1 MAPKS
6 ERQFVKKITL
16 ACASGACMRY
26 AYLNISC
33 VKARIYLCGLVKY
46 TTDTLGTIYLL
57 FLIQITF
64 WIQSIVGVQNF
75 SFGRVTLRSG

>member
-46 TTDTLGTIYLL
+46 TTDTLG
-57 FLIQITF
+57 ITALDGNR
-64 WIQSIVGVQNF
+64 QSGKRRTPVN
-75 SFGRVTLRSG
+75 

>member
-16 ACASGACMRY
+16 KAQVAQKAQ

-33 VKARIYLCGLVKY
+33 VKARIYLCGLVKS
-46 TTDTLGTIYLL
+46 TTDTLSITALDGNRLRLRFGLQLAIRLSAQFVVLL
-57 FLIQITF
+57 FF
-64 WIQSIVGVQNF
+64 N
-75 SFGRVTLRSG
+75 

>member
-46 TTDTLGTIYLL
+46 TIYLL

>member
-16 ACASGACMRY
+16 ACASGAKAQ

-46 TTDTLGTIYLL
+46 TTDTLG
-57 FLIQITF
+57 ITALDGNR
-64 WIQSIVGVQNF
+64 QSGKRRTPVN
-75 SFGRVTLRSG
+75 